1 MSAMAKHAP
10 NTERHRKQRV
20 KNFALLGSLLA
31 FCVLIYLVTLVRLGG
46 A

>member
-1 MSAMAKHAP
+1 MSAVARRAP

-20 KNFALLGSLLA
+20 KNFALLIALLG
-31 FCVLIYLVTLVRLGG
+31 FCVLVYLVTLVRLGG